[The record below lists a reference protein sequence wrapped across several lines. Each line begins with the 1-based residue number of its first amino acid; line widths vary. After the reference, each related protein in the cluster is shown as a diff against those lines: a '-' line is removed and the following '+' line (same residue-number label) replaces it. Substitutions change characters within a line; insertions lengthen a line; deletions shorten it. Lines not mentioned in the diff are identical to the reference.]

1 MAGECLLLYNALT
14 RAGLPD
20 AAGYRKRRGT
30 GSSTLTTGD
39 EMSDF
44 PPELREA
51 ARFHTHLGPY
61 LVVGLRM
68 GRVVTRELGSEPFSY
83 RIRAHTGRV
92 PPYSCSV
99 DGMQLAT
106 PCTTGNGCIEVTDD
120 RRMALEAVS
129 DEAVL
134 TVTLRREVYD
144 SIENDC
150 SEDDQDRFALW
161 IWEMPDDELFTVS
174 LEDVKR

>member
-1 MAGECLLLYNALT
+1 MSAL
-14 RAGLPD
+14 PQ
-20 AAGYRKRRGT
+20 
-30 GSSTLTTGD
+30 
-39 EMSDF
+39 
-44 PPELREA
+44 ELQDA

-99 DGMQLAT
+99 DGMQLST

-120 RRMALEAVS
+120 RRMALEAMADGV
-129 DEAVL
+129 VV
-134 TVTLRREVYD
+134 TVTLKSAVFD

-150 SEDDQDRFALW
+150 SEDDQLRFSLW
-161 IWEMPDDELFTVS
+161 IWEMTDEELFEISREATAQ
-174 LEDVKR
+174 

>member
-1 MAGECLLLYNALT
+1 MTDIPN
-14 RAGLPD
+14 
-20 AAGYRKRRGT
+20 
-30 GSSTLTTGD
+30 
-39 EMSDF
+39 
-44 PPELREA
+44 ELKEA

-68 GRVVTRELGSEPFSY
+68 GRVVTRELGDEPFSY

-106 PCTTGNGCIEVTDD
+106 PCTTGNACIEVTDD
-120 RRMALEAVS
+120 RRMALEATS
-129 DEAVL
+129 DSEVL
-134 TVTLRREVYD
+134 TVTLSRHVFN
-144 SIENDC
+144 SIESEC

-161 IWEMPDDELFTVS
+161 VWEMPDEELFAIS
-174 LEDVKR
+174 KEALR